1 MDLPP
6 AGRDGPAGVMV
17 TLGSDSH
24 KRTHTLVA
32 VDDNGQQQAQKTVP
46 ATTAGHLDAMQW
58 ALRWPERRWALEDCR
73 HVSRR
78 LEADLLVAGQLVVRV
93 PPKLTVVARRV
104 ARTSGKSD
112 PIDALAVARAA
123 LREPDLPV
131 AKLDGPS
138 RNVRLLLDHRD
149 DLVGERTRTQNR
161 LRWHLHELDPE
172 TEIPARRLSRFRT
185 LTELEQRLQGV
196 RGVVAEI
203 ALELIV
209 RIREMTARINQLEV
223 EIERRVRRLA
233 PTLLELD
240 GCGALCAAKV
250 VGETAGI
257 GRFRSRA
264 AFAMNNGTA
273 PVPVSS
279 GNQRRHRLNRGGN
292 RQLNVALHR
301 IAITQL
307 KGPGRA
313 RDYVTR
319 RIAAGNTKT
328 EAIRALRRRIS
339 DEVYRRLLHDER
351 SRIDAGTN
359 CSEAAA

>member
-1 MDLPP
+1 
-6 AGRDGPAGVMV
+6 MV

-32 VDDNGQQQAQKTVP
+32 VDDNGHQLAQKTVS
-46 ATTAGHLDAMQW
+46 ATTAGHLDAIQW

-78 LEADLLVAGQLVVRV
+78 LEADLLVAGQVVVRV
-93 PPKLTVVARRV
+93 PPKLTVVARKV
-104 ARTSGKSD
+104 ARTSGKS
-112 PIDALAVARAA
+112 RAA

-138 RNVRLLLDHRD
+138 REVRLLLDHRD

-172 TEIPARRLSRFRT
+172 NEIPARMLSRFHA
-185 LTELEQRLQGV
+185 LTELEERLQGLH
-196 RGVVAEI
+196 GVVAVI
-203 ALELIV
+203 ALELVV
-209 RIREMTARINQLEV
+209 RIREMTVRIKQLEV

-250 VGETAGI
+250 VGETGGI
-257 GRFRSRA
+257 SRFRSRA

-301 IAITQL
+301 IAVTQL
-307 KGPGRA
+307 KGPGPA

-319 RIAAGNTKT
+319 RIAAGNTKR

-351 SRIDAGTN
+351 SQFETATGPLVV
-359 CSEAAA
+359 AA